1 MIDERKRMGFLD
13 SVDIRFL
20 EKTEKDR
27 DISYPVHL
35 IEFAEK
41 LKKSNEKYFNIRL
54 TTSLALPVYLAIS
67 SCAILRRGEPVLSV
81 SSNRKIARLL
91 SELINSIDCIAHIAS
106 ERMQTLPGRIQ

>member
-20 EKTEKDR
+20 EKMEKDR
-27 DISYPVHL
+27 DISYSVHL

-54 TTSLALPVYLAIS
+54 TTSPTLPVYLAIS